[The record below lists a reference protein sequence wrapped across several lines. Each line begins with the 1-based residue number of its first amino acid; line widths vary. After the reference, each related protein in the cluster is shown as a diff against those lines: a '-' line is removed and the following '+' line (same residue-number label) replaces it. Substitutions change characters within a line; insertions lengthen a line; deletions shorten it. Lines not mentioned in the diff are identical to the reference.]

1 MRTGHQKHEDVVKR
15 LKRAGGH
22 LSKVIRMIEEE
33 QPCTQVAQ
41 QLHAVSRAVANAKQV
56 FIQDHIEHC
65 LDEDRVSGAS
75 GREVL
80 RDLKEISKYL

>member
-1 MRTGHQKHEDVVKR
+1 MGTEHQNHEDVVKR

-22 LSKVIRMIEEE
+22 LAKVVRMIEEG
-33 QPCTQVAQ
+33 QPCTAVAQ
-41 QLHAVSRAVANAKQV
+41 QLQAVSKAVENAKKV

-65 LDEDRVSGAS
+65 LDEEMVKGAS
-75 GREVL
+75 AREIL